1 LTANYR
7 VWNTCPY
14 QETLLNKFAGAGASM
29 ARAAIGRQFT
39 SFPLGKH
46 FTIVPEYDV
55 TSAGERTNLIMAA
68 GAFGSGEHETS
79 ASCVEELEKLPD
91 LQHARVLDLGSGT
104 GILAI
109 AALRLG
115 AESALCVDIEAK
127 AVQTCARNCE
137 LNQVQDRVRHCC
149 GTLEDAGC
157 ETFDLIVANIYG
169 DILIDIADTLIQRAR
184 PGATLLLSGILYEY
198 NFDVRQRYERLGCT
212 VLKNRML
219 DEFSTVL
226 LQAP

>member
-1 LTANYR
+1 
-7 VWNTCPY
+7 
-14 QETLLNKFAGAGASM
+14 M
-29 ARAAIGRQFT
+29 ARTAIGRKFT
-39 SFPLGKH
+39 SFPLGEH

-55 TSAGERTNLIMAA
+55 APAGERTNLIMAA

-79 ASCVEELEKLPD
+79 ASCIEELEKIPD

-109 AALRLG
+109 AALKLG
-115 AESALCVDIEAK
+115 AGSALCVDIEAK

-149 GTLEDAGC
+149 GTLEDVEGS

-169 DILIDIADTLIQRAR
+169 DILIDIADILIQYAR
-184 PGATLLLSGILYEY
+184 RGQPFCYREFCMNTTLMCASATNVWAAPCLKT
-198 NFDVRQRYERLGCT
+198 GCWM
-212 VLKNRML
+212 N
-219 DEFSTVL
+219 S
-226 LQAP
+226 APYCFMPRRIIEK

>member
-1 LTANYR
+1 MEYSPA
-7 VWNTCPY
+7 P
-14 QETLLNKFAGAGASM
+14 ESFKKFAGAGASM
-29 ARAAIGRQFT
+29 ARTAIGRKFT
-39 SFPLGKH
+39 SFPLGEH

-55 TSAGERTNLIMAA
+55 APAGERTNLIMAA

-79 ASCVEELEKLPD
+79 ASCIEELEKIPD

-109 AALRLG
+109 AALKLG
-115 AESALCVDIEAK
+115 AGSVLCVDIEAK

-149 GTLEDAGC
+149 GTLEDVEGS

-169 DILIDIADTLIQRAR
+169 DILIDIADILIQYAR
-184 PGATLLLSGILYEY
+184 PGATILLSGVLYEY

-219 DEFSTVL
+219 DEFSTIL
-226 LQAP
+226 LLAP